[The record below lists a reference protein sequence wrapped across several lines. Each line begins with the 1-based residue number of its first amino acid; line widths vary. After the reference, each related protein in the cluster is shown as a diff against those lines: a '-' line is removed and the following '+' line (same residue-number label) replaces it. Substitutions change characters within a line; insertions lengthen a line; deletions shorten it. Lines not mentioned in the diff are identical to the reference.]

1 MAIWNFALATGA
13 TMGSVIGGYV
23 AEDLS
28 WRWNFGLAAIA
39 LGILWLG
46 FVFFLPETVYIR
58 DIRYN
63 LDEQSHEDLS
73 GGFEKNAEGDAV
85 QADLDNIPE
94 PPKLSYMQQ
103 LRPWSGKV
111 YDHDST
117 SFAHSHANVRLLQ
130 NCFPSSSPILLSC
143 HLLGDSMLWHISNM
157 ARRLRCHIGPSF
169 RRTPVQFH
177 CRSSWSHWVIILGI
191 WYDCQYLRRTSL

>member
-1 MAIWNFALATGA
+1 MAIWNFSLATGA
-13 TMGSVIGGYV
+13 TMGSVIGGYI
-23 AEDLS
+23 AQDIG

-85 QADLDNIPE
+85 QAEMENIPTQAAV
-94 PPKLSYMQQ
+94 KISYMQQ
-103 LRPWSGKV
+103 LRPWTGKV
-111 YDHDST
+111 YDHDSALPLGT
-117 SFAHSHANVRLLQ
+117 S
-130 NCFPSSSPILLSC
+130 I
-143 HLLGDSMLWHISNM
+143 
-157 ARRLRCHIGPSF
+157 
-169 RRTPVQFH
+169 
-177 CRSSWSHWVIILGI
+177 
-191 WYDCQYLRRTSL
+191 

>member
-1 MAIWNFALATGA
+1 MAIWNFSLATGA
-13 TMGSVIGGYV
+13 TMGSVIGGYI
-23 AEDLS
+23 AQDIG

-85 QADLDNIPE
+85 QAEVDNIPDY
-94 PPKLSYMQQ
+94 PKITYREQ
-103 LRPWSGKV
+103 LRPWTGKT
-111 YDHDST
+111 YDHT
-117 SFAHSHANVRLLQ
+117 SNSPPERAVTNV
-130 NCFPSSSPILLSC
+130 
-143 HLLGDSMLWHISNM
+143 
-157 ARRLRCHIGPSF
+157 
-169 RRTPVQFH
+169 
-177 CRSSWSHWVIILGI
+177 
-191 WYDCQYLRRTSL
+191 